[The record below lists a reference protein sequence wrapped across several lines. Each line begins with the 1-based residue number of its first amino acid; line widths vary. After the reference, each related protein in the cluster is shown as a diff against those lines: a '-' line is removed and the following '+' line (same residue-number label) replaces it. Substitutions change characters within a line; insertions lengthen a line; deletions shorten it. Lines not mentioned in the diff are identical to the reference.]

1 MKNKLIDLND
11 YLFIQLERLS
21 DEEVVGERLSEEI
34 TRAKAITDVGRTIVD
49 NAKLALDAVKFKQE
63 YPTMNYALPFMIEN
77 K

>member
-21 DEEVVGERLSEEI
+21 DEEVVSERLSGEI